1 MKAHKR
7 MIELTFRL
15 GEQAISKIKTWCV
28 FCIVGLDFLLFS
40 HGFDKQK
47 RERLEVALHSGD

>member
-47 RERLEVALHSGD
+47 RERLIFGMT